1 MTSPILSI
9 RDLNAHYGS
18 NHALKHI
25 DLDIDAGGI
34 FAILGPSG
42 SGKSTLL
49 RVIAGFES
57 ASSGSVLLE
66 GDDLLAVSPHRRP
79 VGLMFQSY
87 ALFPHMSIAKNIA
100 FGLESERLP
109 ASEIRTR
116 VADALE
122 MIGLADVARRRPAQ
136 LSGGQRQRVA
146 LARALVK
153 RPKVL
158 LLDEPLSALDRQ
170 IRADM
175 QTELKRLQREMGMTF
190 IIVTHDQ
197 EEAMSLSDRI
207 ALLKDGAIEQVG
219 SPTDLYERPE
229 TEFSASFIG
238 SAALLS
244 GTPTGSGVDVPGFGS
259 VPIRLAPEVQAAERA
274 LLVVRPEQVRLTDV
288 GDAAYRGV
296 FESSSYLGGMHEA
309 EIRVGDHLI
318 RARTPH
324 LPHLTSGEA
333 VGIALDA
340 ALVRVIPAA

>member
-18 NHALKHI
+18 NHALRNI

-57 ASSGSVLLE
+57 ASSGSVLLQGE
-66 GDDLLAVSPHRRP
+66 DLLAISPHRRP

-87 ALFPHMSIAKNIA
+87 ALFPHMSISKNIA

-109 ASEIRTR
+109 AAEVRTR
-116 VADALE
+116 VGEALE

-153 RPKVL
+153 RPQVL

-197 EEAMSLSDRI
+197 EEAMSLSSRI

-219 SPTDLYERPE
+219 TPTDLYERPE

-238 SAALLS
+238 SAALLT
-244 GTPTGSGVDVPGFGS
+244 GTPTAGGVDVPGFGTVPVLLPPS
-259 VPIRLAPEVQAAERA
+259 VQTAERA
-274 LLVVRPEQVRLTDV
+274 LLVVRPEQVRLTDP
-288 GDAAYRGV
+288 AQSEYRGV

-309 EIRVGDHLI
+309 EIRVGDHLV
-318 RARTPH
+318 RVRTPY
-324 LPHLTSGEA
+324 LPQLRSGEA
-333 VGIALDA
+333 VGIALDPE
-340 ALVRVIPAA
+340 LVRVLPAA